1 MTTKKNEVAVTMGSS
16 EVAVY
21 SETDLKSW
29 GGNEGSAK
37 DIVIPALILCQQM
50 SDFVAV
56 ENIAKMGDY
65 VDSVSHKNFGPVLK
79 DLVPFYMQK
88 SWQVEKTNAKGKYE
102 YVRTEPMDINNENL
116 PYEFE
121 EGGAKMRRLYTYRFF
136 VMVPG
141 EILPYTLKLK
151 SSSRN
156 AGKELFT
163 EMYVKNMMGK
173 PQLPPAGRTFT
184 LASKTEK
191 NDDGTFAVS
200 TIKMGERTPHER
212 VMEAF
217 EWLKSVRSDNAVV
230 VDDKDF

>member
-1 MTTKKNEVAVTMGSS
+1 MVRWDRVILNHWGSILKNLVLPPQVFNSALVITLTTH
-16 EVAVY
+16 Y
-21 SETDLKSW
+21 
-29 GGNEGSAK
+29 
-37 DIVIPALILCQQM
+37 
-50 SDFVAV
+50 
-56 ENIAKMGDY
+56 
-65 VDSVSHKNFGPVLK
+65 
-79 DLVPFYMQK
+79 
-88 SWQVEKTNAKGKYE
+88 
-102 YVRTEPMDINNENL
+102 ENL

-136 VMVPG
+136 VLVPG

-200 TIKMGERTPHER
+200 TIKMGDRTPHER

-217 EWLKSVRSDNAVV
+217 EWLKSVRSDNVVV